1 MTVHLVEH
9 CLFRHADDPAVSD
22 RVALVFAG
30 ESGLDEEWTYARIA
44 DAVRRFAW
52 SLVGIGLARGERLL
66 VRLDNSTDYAIAFFG
81 ACAAGLV
88 PIPASPQLTD
98 EEVRFLLVDSGA
110 AAIVVAAEWASRLGT
125 DVPDGLRHVIV
136 AAAKGQ
142 PTLVE
147 EWPHAPSGPAR
158 HDFHAIL
165 RDAAP
170 VDLPDVGGD
179 DPAYLIYTSGTSSRP
194 KGVLHA
200 HRSILGRAFVV
211 REWEAL
217 LPTDRVFHA
226 GALNWTY
233 TLGVG
238 LMDPW
243 SVGATSIL
251 YAGPRRPQTWLP
263 IIERLGITVFAA
275 VPTVFRQILKYVEV
289 EDCDLSS
296 LRHALTA
303 GETLLPQTWRDWVR
317 RTGKELYEALG
328 MSEISTYISFR
339 PGLTVK
345 PGACGVP
352 QAGRPIR
359 LVAMDSLDDAPVGTV
374 GRIAVHRS
382 DPGLMLGYWNRPDE
396 DRAAFCEEWFIGGDT
411 AHIDEDG
418 IWWFDGRNDDV
429 MTSFGYRVS
438 PQEIESVLSTHRHV
452 AECAV
457 RMIPTGEAGV
467 ELIAAF
473 VKPREDAVLDVASLE
488 RHAHRQLAAYKCP
501 RVFFAVDEIPRTP
514 SGKILRRDLCADR
527 AIRLSE

>member
-9 CLFRHADDPAVSD
+9 CLFRHANDPVARD

-30 ESGLDEEWTYARIA
+30 ENGVDEDWTYARIA
-44 DAVRRFAW
+44 EAVRRFAW
-52 SLVGIGLARGERLL
+52 GLIGLGLARGERLL

-98 EEVRFLLVDSGA
+98 EEVRFLLADSGA
-110 AAIVVAAEWASRLGT
+110 AAMVVAAEWVLRSGA
-125 DVPDGLRHVIV
+125 DAPDELRHVIV
-136 AAAKGQ
+136 SAAGGT
-142 PTLVE
+142 PTLAE
-147 EWPHAPSGPAR
+147 EPPRGTSGPPH
-158 HDFHAIL
+158 HDFHAL
-165 RDAAP
+165 MRDAVP
-170 VDLPDVGGD
+170 TTLPDVGGD

-217 LPTDRVFHA
+217 EPTDRVFHA

-251 YAGPRRPQTWLP
+251 YAGPRRPQAWLP

-275 VPTVFRQILKYVEV
+275 VPTVYRQILKYVEV
-289 EDCDLSS
+289 EDYDLGA

-317 RTGKELYEALG
+317 RTGKGLYEALG

-339 PGLTVK
+339 PGMTVK

-359 LVAMDSLDDAPVGTV
+359 LVAMDSLDDAPAGAV

-396 DRAAFCEEWFIGGDT
+396 DRAAFSGDWFIGGDT

-418 IWWFDGRNDDV
+418 VWWFDGRNDDV

-438 PQEIESVLSTHRHV
+438 PQEIESVLSTHRDV

-457 RMIPTGEAGV
+457 RMVPTGEAGV

-473 VKPREDAVLDVASLE
+473 VRPRDGATLDVASLE

-501 RVFFAVDEIPRTP
+501 KVYFAVNEIPRTP
-514 SGKILRRDLCADR
+514 SGKILRRELNAEG
-527 AIRLSE
+527 ATRLSG

>member
-1 MTVHLVEH
+1 MTIHLVEH
-9 CLFRHADDPAVSD
+9 CLFRHAADPVAKD

-30 ESGLDEEWTYARIA
+30 EDGVDEEWTYARIA

-52 SLVGIGLARGERLL
+52 ALVGIDLARGERLL

-98 EEVRFLLVDSGA
+98 EEVRFLLADSGA
-110 AAIVVAAEWASRLGT
+110 AAIVVAAEWATRLGSDT
-125 DVPDGLRHVIV
+125 PSGLRHVVV
-136 AAAKGQ
+136 ASPKG
-142 PTLVE
+142 PSTLVE
-147 EWPHAPSGPAR
+147 ETPPVPAPKR
-158 HDFHAIL
+158 HDFHAIM
-165 RDAAP
+165 RDAVP
-170 VDLPDVGGD
+170 TKLPDVSGD

-211 REWEAL
+211 REWETL
-217 LPTDRVFHA
+217 EPTDRVFHA

-251 YAGPRRPQTWLP
+251 YAGPRRPQAWLP
-263 IIERLGITVFAA
+263 IIERLCITVFAA

-289 EDCDLSS
+289 EDFDLSA

-303 GETLLPQTWRDWVR
+303 GETLLPQTYREWVR
-317 RTGKELYEALG
+317 RTGKDLYEALG

-339 PGLTVK
+339 PGMEVK

-359 LVAMDSLDDAPVGTV
+359 LVALDSLDDAPAGAV

-382 DPGLMLGYWNRPDE
+382 DPGLMLRYWNRPEE
-396 DRAAFCEEWFIGGDT
+396 DHAVFQGDWFIGGDT
-411 AHIDEDG
+411 AHADDDG
-418 IWWFDGRNDDV
+418 VWWFDGRNDDV

-438 PQEIESVLSTHRHV
+438 PQEIESVLSTHRAV

-457 RMIPTGEAGV
+457 TMVPTGEAGV

-473 VKPREDAVLDVASLE
+473 VKARESAALDVASLE

-501 RVFFAVDEIPRTP
+501 KVFYAVDDIPRTP
-514 SGKILRRDLCADR
+514 SGKVLRRELSPDGAT
-527 AIRLSE
+527 RLSP